1 MSDRFFFGWVCGGA
15 GVGAGW
21 AAVVGGCVD
30 MSGCAAVAA
39 VGGALLVGV
48 LVGVVGEVGAVGLA
62 VLALYMGGRCLNWP
76 GNEAEAALGAVDSS
90 DCRFVVSRTEP
101 PAFAIYEGKKLG
113 LHTHL
118 AWLPVNM

>member
-1 MSDRFFFGWVCGGA
+1 MSDRFFFGWVCGAA

-21 AAVVGGCVD
+21 AAGVG

-39 VGGALLVGV
+39 GGGALLLGV

-76 GNEAEAALGAVDSS
+76 GNEAEALGAVDSS
-90 DCRFVVSRTEP
+90 DCRFVVSRPEP
-101 PAFAIYEGKKLG
+101 PAFAKYEGKKLG
-113 LHTHL
+113 LRRL
-118 AWLPVNM
+118 